1 MEFSRQECYSGL
13 PFPSPGDLPDP
24 RIEPRSPTLEA
35 DALTSEPPGKS
46 LLYPSNNYLAQ
57 MPPVPRLRNLAL
69 AGGAT
74 GKEAE
79 SEGWSGERLVRAAL
93 GNK

>member
-1 MEFSRQECYSGL
+1 ML
-13 PFPSPGDLPDP
+13 PNVLQW
-24 RIEPRSPTLEA
+24 TLYKR
-35 DALTSEPPGKS
+35 TT

-69 AGGAT
+69 AGGAR

-79 SEGWSGERLVRAAL
+79 SEGWSGERSLQAAL